1 MERSIFF
8 WAKARR
14 GNQPFLEAVLI
25 FLNSRHN
32 DQMIAD
38 FFLFDSPP
46 SYLYA
51 YLLLDETNNLMQLA
65 TYQVFHIPMVLTYF
79 VSNKPKGRI
88 SKPVFQEN
96 KAHQIFRKKKTF
108 LTPWYADVRIRRRT
122 CAYQGVRN
130 VCFSENSVSF
140 VFLKHLFWDSL
151 FCLITD
157 DFRRAGYIPS
167 EYWLPFSWWL
177 SHLHLKKSIKWSF

>member
-51 YLLLDETNNLMQLA
+51 YLLLDETNNLVQLA
-65 TYQVFHIPMVLTYF
+65 TYQVFHILMVLTYF

-96 KAHQIFRKKKTF
+96 KAHQIF
-108 LTPWYADVRIRRRT
+108 RT

-157 DFRRAGYIPS
+157 EFRRAGYIPS
-167 EYWLPFSWWL
+167 EYWLAFSWWL